1 MAMTEAYAA
10 GRYEE
15 ACALLPP
22 ALRAAALA
30 VPRRRMARVEELR
43 LRVGRPVGLSLPEGE
58 IPLAQTQ
65 VGAEDLEEV
74 LDRATEF
81 SRYTAAETLSQGYV
95 TAPGGFRVGVCGTS
109 VQGEEADGLRELSSL
124 SIRVPRVREGVA
136 RPVLPRLIEAGRL
149 QSALVLSPPGGG
161 KTTLLRD
168 LVRLIS
174 LGTEDLPPMRVSLV
188 DERGE
193 LAASYRGRPQL
204 DVGPRTDV
212 LDGCPKAM
220 AVPMLLRAMTP
231 QVIALD
237 ELALDED
244 AGAVRSAAGCGAV
257 LLATAHAASPEELAR
272 RPALAGL
279 LAGDIFRRTV
289 TISGTGADRT
299 YRVEALP

>member
-1 MAMTEAYAA
+1 M
-10 GRYEE
+10 
-15 ACALLPP
+15 
-22 ALRAAALA
+22 
-30 VPRRRMARVEELR
+30 
-43 LRVGRPVGLSLPEGE
+43 LSL
-58 IPLAQTQ
+58 
-65 VGAEDLEEV
+65 
-74 LDRATEF
+74 
-81 SRYTAAETLSQGYV
+81 V
-95 TAPGGFRVGVCGTS
+95 TAPIPELVGQVAAI
-109 VQGEEADGLRELSSL
+109 ADLADRDPLVIGSHL
-124 SIRVPRVREGVA
+124 EGPFLDPAHRGAHDPALLTDPATGDVD
-136 RPVLPRLIEAGRL
+136 RLIEAGRL

-289 TISGTGADRT
+289 TISGAGADRT

>member
-81 SRYTAAETLSQGYV
+81 SRYTAAGTLSQGYV

-136 RPVLPRLIEAGRL
+136 RPVLPRLIEAGQL

-174 LGTEDLPPMRVSLV
+174 LGTEDLTPMRVSLV
-188 DERGE
+188 G
-193 LAASYRGRPQL
+193 
-204 DVGPRTDV
+204 
-212 LDGCPKAM
+212 
-220 AVPMLLRAMTP
+220 
-231 QVIALD
+231 
-237 ELALDED
+237 
-244 AGAVRSAAGCGAV
+244 
-257 LLATAHAASPEELAR
+257 
-272 RPALAGL
+272 
-279 LAGDIFRRTV
+279 
-289 TISGTGADRT
+289 
-299 YRVEALP
+299 

>member
-1 MAMTEAYAA
+1 M
-10 GRYEE
+10 
-15 ACALLPP
+15 
-22 ALRAAALA
+22 
-30 VPRRRMARVEELR
+30 
-43 LRVGRPVGLSLPEGE
+43 
-58 IPLAQTQ
+58 
-65 VGAEDLEEV
+65 

-81 SRYTAAETLSQGYV
+81 SRYTAAGTLSQGYV

-136 RPVLPRLIEAGRL
+136 RPVLPGSSRRASSKAPWSSPRREGA
-149 QSALVLSPPGGG
+149 SPP
-161 KTTLLRD
+161 
-168 LVRLIS
+168 S
-174 LGTEDLPPMRVSLV
+174 CGTWCGSSAWEQRTSRPCGSPLV

-212 LDGCPKAM
+212 LDGCPKAA

-272 RPALAGL
+272 ASGPAGL
-279 LAGDIFRRTV
+279 LAGDIFHRTV
-289 TISGTGADRT
+289 TISGAGADRT

>member
-1 MAMTEAYAA
+1 MTEAYAA
-10 GRYEE
+10 ERYQR

-22 ALRAAALA
+22 GLRGPALAIPRQSMAAA
-30 VPRRRMARVEELR
+30 EELR
-43 LRVGRPVGLSLPEGE
+43 LRVGQAMGLSLPGGE
-58 IPLAQTQ
+58 APLGGTR
-65 VGAEDLEEV
+65 VEPEDLEQV

-81 SRYTAAETLSQGYV
+81 SRYTAARTLSQGYV
-95 TAPGGFRVGVCGTS
+95 TAPGGFRVGVCGVS
-109 VQGEEADGLRELSSL
+109 APGERSGGPRELSSL
-124 SIRVPRVREGVA
+124 SIRVPRVREGIA
-136 RPVLPRLIEAGRL
+136 WPVLPALLEDGRL
-149 QSALVLSPPGGG
+149 QSALILSPPGGG

-174 LGTEDLPPMRVSLV
+174 LGSDILPPARVSLV

-193 LAASYRGRPQL
+193 LAAVYRGRPQL

-212 LDGCPKAM
+212 LEGLPKAE

-237 ELALDED
+237 ELALEAD
-244 AGAVRSAAGCGAV
+244 AGAVRAAAGCGAV
-257 LLATAHAASPEELAR
+257 LLATAHAASRSELAR

-279 LAGDIFRRTV
+279 LAGVVFRRAV
-289 TISGTGADRT
+289 VISGAGADRT

>member
-81 SRYTAAETLSQGYV
+81 SRYTAAGTLSQGYV

-212 LDGCPKAM
+212 LDGCPKAS

-244 AGAVRSAAGCGAV
+244 AAAVRSAAGCGAV
-257 LLATAHAASPEELAR
+257 LLATAHSASPEELAR

-279 LAGDIFRRTV
+279 LAGDIFHRTV
-289 TISGTGADRT
+289 TISGAGADRT

>member
-1 MAMTEAYAA
+1 
-10 GRYEE
+10 
-15 ACALLPP
+15 
-22 ALRAAALA
+22 
-30 VPRRRMARVEELR
+30 MARVEELR

-81 SRYTAAETLSQGYV
+81 SRYTAAGTLSQGYV

>member
-1 MAMTEAYAA
+1 M
-10 GRYEE
+10 
-15 ACALLPP
+15 
-22 ALRAAALA
+22 
-30 VPRRRMARVEELR
+30 
-43 LRVGRPVGLSLPEGE
+43 
-58 IPLAQTQ
+58 
-65 VGAEDLEEV
+65 
-74 LDRATEF
+74 
-81 SRYTAAETLSQGYV
+81 
-95 TAPGGFRVGVCGTS
+95 
-109 VQGEEADGLRELSSL
+109 
-124 SIRVPRVREGVA
+124 
-136 RPVLPRLIEAGRL
+136 LPRLIEAGRL

-212 LDGCPKAM
+212 LDGCLKAA

-244 AGAVRSAAGCGAV
+244 ARAVRSAAGCGAV

-272 RPALAGL
+272 RSALAGL

-289 TISGTGADRT
+289 TISGAGADRT